1 MLAKRIVPCLDVKDG
16 QVVKGIQFV
25 NLKVEGD
32 PAELAAD
39 YEEQGAD
46 EVVFLDITAS
56 HERRD
61 TTLEVVKRT
70 ADMISIPFTVGG
82 GIRNITDI
90 QNALSSGADKVSV
103 NTAAVNYPKLVEDSA
118 AVFGSQCI
126 VIAIDAKRVYVEDNL
141 SDKTVVETAKGKCWW
156 EVYLEGGRVPTGI
169 DALVWAKTVK
179 DLGAGELLPTSMDCD
194 GVQTGYDIDLT
205 RAMSRITNLPIIA
218 SGGAGNLEHI
228 YEVLTAGEADAALA
242 ASIFHRSQYS
252 VGDVKRYLAEKGV
265 PMRQV

>member
-16 QVVKGIQFV
+16 QVVKGVHFE

-56 HERRD
+56 HEKRD

-90 QNALSSGADKVSV
+90 QNALSSGADKVSL
-103 NTAAVNYPKLVEDSA
+103 NTAAVNYPKLVEESA

-126 VIAIDAKRVYVEDNL
+126 VVAIDAKRVLVESDVT
-141 SDKTVVETAKGKCWW
+141 DKTVVDTSRGKCWW
-156 EVYLEGGRVPTGI
+156 EIYVEGGRLPTGI
-169 DALVWAKTVK
+169 DALIWAKTVK

-194 GVQTGYDIDLT
+194 GTQDGYDIELT
-205 RAMSRITNLPIIA
+205 RAMSRATNLPIIA
-218 SGGAGNLEHI
+218 SGGAGNLDHI
-228 YEVLTAGEADAALA
+228 YEVLTAGDADAALA

-252 VGDVKRYLAEKGV
+252 VGEVKRYLAEKGV
-265 PMRQV
+265 PMRLV

>member
-1 MLAKRIVPCLDVKDG
+1 VLAKRIVPCLDVMDG
-16 QVVKGIQFV
+16 KVVKGVKFV

-56 HERRD
+56 HEKRD

-103 NTAAVNYPKLVEDSA
+103 NTAAVNNPKLVSESA

-126 VIAIDAKRVYVEDNL
+126 VVAIDAKRVYVEDGMA
-141 SDKTVVETAKGKCWW
+141 DKTVIETKEGKCWW
-156 EVYLEGGRVPTGI
+156 DVYLEGGRKPTGI
-169 DALVWAKTVK
+169 DAISWAKTVK

-194 GVQTGYDIDLT
+194 GVQQGYDLELT
-205 RAMSRITNLPIIA
+205 RAMSEATNLPIIA
-218 SGGAGNLEHI
+218 SGGAGSLEHI
-228 YEVLTAGEADAALA
+228 FEVLTVGDADAALA

-252 VGDVKRYLAEKGV
+252 VGEVKRYLAEKGV
-265 PMRQV
+265 PMRLV